1 MAKNPIVLKDGGY
14 VQKSST
20 PEDKKFDISEYVETV
35 TSNAE
40 DHELLNYLATEI
52 TPYSEFQSES
62 FVINNEVTDHRKIQ
76 QISLE
81 IRSRVD
87 ILAEA
92 QYALDKL
99 DVKIRKYQRDIEKE
113 EDDLEKELLEIELKK
128 CRYDWDQAQIR
139 MSQTNMELQKFV
151 NIAKKVAP
159 KDTLDTIKS
168 YKDNWEEKEKEYWVK
183 RMGRQAMYDM
193 LTTGKIGTGN
203 LESIMQMPADV
214 QKATIAYALANS
226 SKMEKGIAQIQDA
239 TRNLLI
245 QNEPNEKPFELPNIT
260 GITGDYGGKS
270 AAENLL
276 TQIGYDDV
284 KNLLKRPDSE

>member
-1 MAKNPIVLKDGGY
+1 MTKKSLVIKNGGY
-14 VQKSST
+14 LQASST
-20 PEDKKFDISEYVETV
+20 PEDKKFDISTYIKAET
-35 TSNAE
+35 SSEE
-40 DHELLNYLATEI
+40 DQEIMNFLATEI

-76 QISLE
+76 QIGLE

-99 DVKIRKYQRDIEKE
+99 DVKMRKYKRDITKE
-113 EDDLEKELLEIELKK
+113 TDDLERELLEIELKK
-128 CRYDWDQAQIR
+128 CEYDWAQAEVR

-159 KDTLDTIKS
+159 ENTLETIKN
-168 YKDNWEEKEKEYWVK
+168 YKDNWEEKEKEYWAK

-226 SKMEKGIAQIQDA
+226 SKMEKGIAEIQDA

-245 QNEPNEKPFELPNIT
+245 SNAKHEKPFELPNIT
-260 GITGDYGGKS
+260 GIVGDYGGKS
-270 AAENLL
+270 TVENFL
-276 TQIGYDDV
+276 TQIGVEDV
-284 KNLLKRPDSE
+284 QKVLKRPDSD